1 MAVPYTAV
9 GDSLTVGFG
18 AMPGNGFVP
27 VYRGMAER
35 RIGEFVSYE
44 NLGINGLTSSE
55 LYANMKRSPRFRNSL
70 KEAHIITISI
80 GGNDLIRAAKSASPQ
95 NITQNFNKALTECQS
110 NFSGIM
116 QTLGQLKSGS
126 RSSYIVRAVGLY
138 NPYPQV
144 EAATLWVQQF
154 NRYINGYWGGNYAVA
169 NIFSSFQGR
178 EHELLS
184 FDHLHPNG
192 RGYKVIA
199 EHLHRLGYYPL
210 A

>member
-35 RIGEFVSYE
+35 RVGEFVSYE
-44 NLGINGLTSSE
+44 NFGVNGLTSAE
-55 LYANMKRSPRFRNSL
+55 LHANLKRSPQLRSSL
-70 KEAHIITISI
+70 KEARIITISI
-80 GGNDLIRAAKSASPQ
+80 GGNDLIRAAKSAPMQ
-95 NITQNFNKALTECQS
+95 NAAQHFNKALSQCES
-110 NFSGIM
+110 NFAGIM
-116 QTLGQLKSGS
+116 QTMNQIKQGA
-126 RSSYIVRAVGLY
+126 RSPYIIRAVGLY

-144 EAATLWVQQF
+144 DAATKWVQQF
-154 NRYINGYWGGNYAVA
+154 NRYINGYFGSNYAA
-169 NIFSSFQGR
+169 ADIFPAFYGR
-178 EHELLS
+178 ERELLS

-192 RGYKVIA
+192 KGYKVIA
-199 EHLHRLGYYPL
+199 EQLNRLGYYPV

>member
-44 NLGINGLTSSE
+44 NFGVNGLTSSE
-55 LYANMKRSPRFRNSL
+55 LYANMKRSPQLRNSL
-70 KEAHIITISI
+70 KEARIITISI
-80 GGNDLIRAAKSASPQ
+80 GGNDLIRAAKSAPPQ
-95 NITQNFNKALTECQS
+95 NIAQHFNKALSQCQS

-116 QTLGQLKSGS
+116 QTLNQLKQGS
-126 RSSYIVRAVGLY
+126 RSPYIVRAVGLY

-144 EAATLWVQQF
+144 EAATQWVQQF
-154 NRYINGYWGGNYAVA
+154 NRYINGYSGGSYAA
-169 NIFSSFQGR
+169 AEIFSSFYGR

-192 RGYKVIA
+192 KGYKVIA
-199 EHLHRLGYYPL
+199 EQLGRLGYYPL

>member
-1 MAVPYTAV
+1 MAIPYTAV

-35 RIGEFVSYE
+35 RVGEFVSYE

-55 LYANMKRSPRFRNSL
+55 LYANMKRSSQFRNSL
-70 KEAHIITISI
+70 KEAQIITISI
-80 GGNDLIRAAKSASPQ
+80 GGNDLIRAAKSASSQ
-95 NITQNFNKALTECQS
+95 NIAQHFNKALSQCQS

-116 QTLGQLKSGS
+116 QTLNQLKSGS
-126 RSSYIVRAVGLY
+126 RTPYIVRAVGLY
-138 NPYPQV
+138 NPFPQV
-144 EAATLWVQQF
+144 DAATQWVQQF
-154 NRYINGYWGGNYAVA
+154 NRYINGNWGGSYAA
-169 NIFSSFQGR
+169 AEIFSAFYGR

-199 EHLHRLGYYPL
+199 EQLNRLGYYPL

>member
-1 MAVPYTAV
+1 MAIPYTAV

-35 RIGEFVSYE
+35 RVGEFVSYE

-55 LYANMKRSPRFRNSL
+55 LYANMKRSSQFRNSL
-70 KEAHIITISI
+70 KEAQIITISI
-80 GGNDLIRAAKSASPQ
+80 GGNDLIRAAKSASSP
-95 NITQNFNKALTECQS
+95 NIAQHFNKALSQCQS

-116 QTLGQLKSGS
+116 QTLNQLKSGS
-126 RSSYIVRAVGLY
+126 RAPYIVRAVGLY

-144 EAATLWVQQF
+144 DAATQWVQQF
-154 NRYINGYWGGNYAVA
+154 NRYINGYWGGSYAA
-169 NIFSSFQGR
+169 AEIFSAFYGR

-199 EHLHRLGYYPL
+199 EQLNRLGYYPL

>member
-1 MAVPYTAV
+1 MVVPYTAI

-44 NLGINGLTSSE
+44 NRGINGLTSSE
-55 LYANMKRSPRFRNSL
+55 LYENIMRSPQLRHSL
-70 KEAHIITISI
+70 KEAQIITISI
-80 GGNDLIRAAKSASPQ
+80 GGNDLIRAAKSVPTNNPIQ
-95 NITQNFNKALTECQS
+95 HFNRALSSCQS

-116 QTLGQLKSGS
+116 QQLNQIKSSS
-126 RSSYIVRAVGLY
+126 RYPYIIRAVGLY
-138 NPYPQV
+138 NPYPRV
-144 EAATLWVQQF
+144 DAATQWVQQY
-154 NRYINGYWGGNYAVA
+154 NRYISGFWGRNYAAA
-169 NIFSSFQGR
+169 NIFPAFYGR
-178 EHELLS
+178 ENELLS
-184 FDHLHPNG
+184 LDHLHPNG

-199 EHLHRLGYYPL
+199 EQLNRLGYYPL

>member
-1 MAVPYTAV
+1 MAIPYTAV

-27 VYRGMAER
+27 VYRSMAER
-35 RIGEFVSYE
+35 KLGEFVSHE
-44 NLGINGLTSSE
+44 NFGINGLTSSQ
-55 LYANMKRSPRFRNSL
+55 LYANMKRSAHLRNSL
-70 KEAHIITISI
+70 KEAKIITISI
-80 GGNDLIRAAKSASPQ
+80 GGNDLIRAAKSAPPQ
-95 NITQNFNKALTECQS
+95 NITQHFNKALSQCQS

-116 QTLGQLKSGS
+116 QTINQLKSG
-126 RSSYIVRAVGLY
+126 RSSPYIVRAVGLY

-154 NRYINGYWGGNYAVA
+154 NSYISGHWGAGYAAA
-169 NIFSSFQGR
+169 NIFSSFYGR
-178 EHELLS
+178 EKELLS
-184 FDHLHPNG
+184 LDHLHPNG

-199 EHLHRLGYYPL
+199 DHLNRMGYYPL